1 MRRKIIHIDMD
12 AFYASVEQRDHPEL
26 RGKPVIVGGM
36 PNERGVVSTCS
47 YEARKFGIHS
57 AMPSSTA
64 YRLCPGAVFLHCNF
78 EVYKRVSRQIRDIF
92 HDYTEL
98 VEPMSL
104 DEAYLDVTEN
114 KKGIPSAVMIAREIK
129 KRIFET
135 TRLTASAGVSYNK
148 FLAKVASDY
157 RKPDG
162 LTVVVPERALEFIG
176 SLPVGKFYGIGRVT
190 EKKLMEMG
198 VSTGEDLRSLS
209 KDRLVSLFGK
219 TGIYYFEIA
228 RGIDGREVTPY
239 RIRKSVGNET
249 TLPED
254 IDDRENMLEILSG
267 LAENVSIYMEKRGMK
282 GRTITLKIKYGDF
295 TSITR
300 SVTVGTYVSNNDI
313 IMESIG
319 RLLGSVDF
327 TGKKVRLL
335 GVTLSN
341 LDTAY
346 DTPEDDE
353 EQLVLPL

>member
-12 AFYASVEQRDHPEL
+12 AFYASVEQRDRPEL

-36 PNERGVVSTCS
+36 PHERGVVSTCS

-64 YRLCPGAVFLHCNF
+64 HRLCPGAVFLRGNF
-78 EVYKRVSRQIRDIF
+78 AEYKRVSRQIREIF

-114 KKGIPSAVMIAREIK
+114 KKGIPSAVMIAKEIK

-135 TRLTASAGVSYNK
+135 TLLTASAGVSYNK

-198 VSTGEDLRSLS
+198 VSTGEDLRSLT
-209 KDRLVSLFGK
+209 KDDLVSLFGK

-228 RGIDGREVTPY
+228 RGIDDREVMPY
-239 RIRKSVGNET
+239 RIRKSIGNET

-254 IDDRENMLEILSG
+254 IDDRENMLEVLSG
-267 LAENVSIYMEKRGMK
+267 LAENVSVYMDKRGMK
-282 GRTITLKIKYGDF
+282 GRTITLKVKYGDF
-295 TSITR
+295 SSITR
-300 SVTVGTYVSNNDI
+300 SVTIGSYISNNNI
-313 IMESIG
+313 IMENIG
-319 RLLGSVDF
+319 RLLSSVDF

-346 DTPEDDE
+346 CSPEDDE